1 MFREVLVISYIKIY
15 QLSAVISQR
24 YFGILLECSFGLG
37 SSRNEHKSSSQ
48 EITLTKASQTVQA
61 VLLRNTQLSKKTLI
75 TAAFSRRFKFVS
87 VRRRFVICD
96 LFCLGEKACTWI
108 RYLFFSKKLSIFSRY
123 ILVRFD
129 DIILKIL

>member
-15 QLSAVISQR
+15 KFSAVISQR

-37 SSRNEHKSSSQ
+37 SSSLKKYAAIH
-48 EITLTKASQTVQA
+48 
-61 VLLRNTQLSKKTLI
+61 KTLI

-96 LFCLGEKACTWI
+96 LLLEERQIYRSFACEKSLSSP
-108 RYLFFSKKLSIFSRY
+108 LFT
-123 ILVRFD
+123 
-129 DIILKIL
+129 

>member
-15 QLSAVISQR
+15 KFSAVISQR

-48 EITLTKASQTVQA
+48 EISQTVQA
-61 VLLRNTQLSKKTLI
+61 VLLKKYTAIHKTLI

-96 LFCLGEKACTWI
+96 LLLEERQIYRSFACEKSLSSP
-108 RYLFFSKKLSIFSRY
+108 LFT
-123 ILVRFD
+123 
-129 DIILKIL
+129 